1 MRVLRLQVCHIAI
14 CHIHVLTVIF
24 SNLFSGSLSPFYV
37 VVPEIK
43 TLIDSL
49 TVTTNALWVLLDK
62 NAVNNYARTDF
73 PLPTF
78 NIHFVERSLGH
89 EAARAYLFII
99 MRPSSLG
106 GGRILRRTL
115 SVGLSVCPSVRPSRY
130 RASPSVTWLHL
141 ANYNDTHVLLGTRRG
156 PHIVRPSR
164 PHKLVII
171 IIIIIISCVNAIE
184 YVNDLTSVLCANPP
198 AHVTSHP
205 GQLSLS
211 SFLGR

>member
-1 MRVLRLQVCHIAI
+1 MSYTRAYCY
-14 CHIHVLTVIF
+14 F
-24 SNLFSGSLSPFYV
+24 SYLFSGSLSPFYV
-37 VVPEIK
+37 VVTEIK
-43 TLIDSL
+43 TLIDWLIDWLWQL
-49 TVTTNALWVLLDK
+49 TLWVLLDK

-89 EAARAYLFII
+89 VAARAYLFII

-115 SVGLSVCPSVRPSRY
+115 SVRMSVCPSVRPSRY
-130 RASPSVTWLHL
+130 RASPSVTWRHL

-164 PHKLVII
+164 PHKLVFF
-171 IIIIIISCVNAIE
+171 
-184 YVNDLTSVLCANPP
+184 ANYC
-198 AHVTSHP
+198 
-205 GQLSLS
+205 LI
-211 SFLGR
+211 